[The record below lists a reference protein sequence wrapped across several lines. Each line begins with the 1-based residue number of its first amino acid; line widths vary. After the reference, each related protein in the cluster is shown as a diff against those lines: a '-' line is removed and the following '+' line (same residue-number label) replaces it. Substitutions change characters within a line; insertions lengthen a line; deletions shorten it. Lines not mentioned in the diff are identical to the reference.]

1 MSEPTFKESAIRT
14 ITMER
19 DAVSQLLD
27 RIDDSFEKACTLM
40 LKCEGRVVVTGMGK
54 SGHIATKIAATLAST
69 GTPAMFVHPAEASHG
84 DLGMITSKDVVLAL
98 SNSGNV
104 TEIITLIPLFKRMR
118 APLISMSGNHDSL
131 LSQAADVHLDVS
143 VLEEACPLDLA
154 PTSSTTVSL
163 VMGDALAMALL
174 EARGF
179 TAEDFAF
186 SHPGGS
192 LGKKLLLKTAD
203 VMHKGSQIPI
213 VSPETKLSDALLE
226 VTTKK
231 LGMTTV
237 VDDANTL
244 IGIFTDGDLRRALD
258 QNIDIRTALIK
269 DVMTINCKTISP
281 DMLAAQALA
290 IMDEAKISVLAVV
303 DSENRPIGALHIHD
317 LLEAGIA

>member
-1 MSEPTFKESAIRT
+1 
-14 ITMER
+14 
-19 DAVSQLLD
+19 
-27 RIDDSFEKACTLM
+27 
-40 LKCEGRVVVTGMGK
+40 
-54 SGHIATKIAATLAST
+54 
-69 GTPAMFVHPAEASHG
+69 
-84 DLGMITSKDVVLAL
+84 
-98 SNSGNV
+98 
-104 TEIITLIPLFKRMR
+104 
-118 APLISMSGNHDSL
+118 
-131 LSQAADVHLDVS
+131 
-143 VLEEACPLDLA
+143 
-154 PTSSTTVSL
+154 
-163 VMGDALAMALL
+163 
-174 EARGF
+174 
-179 TAEDFAF
+179 
-186 SHPGGS
+186 GGS

-213 VSPETKLSDALLE
+213 VSPEAKLSDALLE